1 MGHTVDIATLDDPR
15 IKLLSQDDLSFI
27 RLGPTK
33 FGRYYSQNSRK
44 WIENN
49 ISKYDVIIIN
59 GLWSYNNYLISK
71 ICRKNNKK
79 YFIFPHGMLDIT
91 FRKLYPLKHLKK
103 YVYWLLIEK
112 NVINNSEAVIY
123 TCRTELDMAIKT
135 FPYYN
140 AKSLVMN
147 YGINIPPIIAEE
159 KIVNYKK
166 IISNN
171 SENRVLLYL
180 SRIHEKK
187 GCDLLIIAFSEIIKI
202 NKNLVLIIAGPGEF
216 KYINGLKNLVLK
228 LGISE
233 DVKFIGEVSDDNKW
247 LNFYSADLFCLPSHQ
262 ENFGIAIAEALAC
275 SLPVLISDKVNIWKD
290 VEEANAGFISPDSI
304 DGVKISL
311 IRWLQLD
318 NKIIEVLRKN
328 ARNLFL
334 SKYEMKTAISSL
346 MEIILPNDFK

>member
-1 MGHTVDIATLDDPR
+1 M
-15 IKLLSQDDLSFI
+15 
-27 RLGPTK
+27 
-33 FGRYYSQNSRK
+33 
-44 WIENN
+44 
-49 ISKYDVIIIN
+49 
-59 GLWSYNNYLISK
+59 
-71 ICRKNNKK
+71 
-79 YFIFPHGMLDIT
+79 
-91 FRKLYPLKHLKK
+91 
-103 YVYWLLIEK
+103 
-112 NVINNSEAVIY
+112 
-123 TCRTELDMAIKT
+123 
-135 FPYYN
+135 
-140 AKSLVMN
+140 
-147 YGINIPPIIAEE
+147 
-159 KIVNYKK
+159 
-166 IISNN
+166 
-171 SENRVLLYL
+171 
-180 SRIHEKK
+180 
-187 GCDLLIIAFSEIIKI
+187 
-202 NKNLVLIIAGPGEF
+202 
-216 KYINGLKNLVLK
+216 K